1 MEYEIEYL
9 GPDTPR
15 QIKKT
20 GLLSPLRWDLD
31 MLSDDEQDTLRYAE
45 DIVEDAEKIINRL
58 EAGRPVLKSDW
69 NDLQSIIRAFKLVS
83 KNVE

>member
-1 MEYEIEYL
+1 MDQEIEYL

-15 QIKKT
+15 QIKKS
-20 GLLSPLRWDLD
+20 GLSPLRWDLD

-45 DIVEDAEKIINRL
+45 DIAEDAEKIINRI

-69 NDLQSIIRAFKLVS
+69 KDLQSIIRAFKIVS

>member
-1 MEYEIEYL
+1 MEYDVEYTD
-9 GPDTPR
+9 PNAPR

-20 GLLSPLRWDLD
+20 GLSPLRWDLD

-45 DIVEDAEKIINRL
+45 DIAEDAEKLIDKL
-58 EAGRPVLKSDW
+58 EAGKPIFKADW
-69 NDLQSIIRAFKLVS
+69 NDLQAIIRAFKIVS

>member
-1 MEYEIEYL
+1 MEYDVEYAD
-9 GPDTPR
+9 PNAPR

-20 GLLSPLRWDLD
+20 GLSPLSWDLE

-45 DIVEDAEKIINRL
+45 DIAEDAEKLINKL
-58 EAGRPVLKSDW
+58 EAGKPTFKADW
-69 NDLQSIIRAFKLVS
+69 NDLQSIIRAFKIVS